1 VIPSE
6 VFATHGIQARKA
18 GSWLAINAAWRS
30 GENFSVHVHPVS
42 GGWVDKVSGEKGN
55 FSKLTKKLG
64 LGKDAA
70 IAVDK
75 DVAEQSRQAE
85 SREKVAKQEKA
96 ADIYDRAYPIGKP
109 LDPMVELYGK
119 TASQKAYWR
128 DAEAQVMNYLESRGG
143 ADAAVAAGARWATLS
158 KGNGQKPE
166 PCVVWPIR
174 DLENGKLIGIQ
185 REWGRGHENKKMLGS
200 HMVVGGES
208 GGFVLKGN
216 PDKVYLAEGMQT
228 AAAVWRAT
236 GCMTV
241 CLLDTAGMQSP
252 PIKALQKGG
261 EGIQVV
267 FAGDRDINRAG
278 QSAALLGA
286 AKVASANPALKVSIV
301 LPPKVGEDWADM
313 AEGVSERLNSAAFTV
328 TADKRRMFSGKAVS
342 IDKGHFAVVDGF
354 RKEIRVFD
362 SREVDRMPEHGEAVT
377 VARGVMA
384 SGRYNVTK
392 TREQV
397 LQRSMA

>member
-1 VIPSE
+1 MLPAE
-6 VFATHGIQARKA
+6 VLVAHGIQTRKA
-18 GSWLAINAAWRS
+18 GSWLAVNAAWRG

-42 GGWVDKVSGEKGN
+42 GGWVDKASGEKGN

-70 IAVDK
+70 IVVDK
-75 DVAEQSRQAE
+75 DVVEQAHQAE
-85 SREKVAKQEKA
+85 YREKVAKQEKA
-96 ADIYDRAYPIGKP
+96 ADIYDRAYPVGKP
-109 LDPMVELYGK
+109 LDPQVELHGK
-119 TASQKAYWR
+119 TTAQRAYWR
-128 DAEAQVMNYLESRGG
+128 DAEAQIMNYLGSRGG
-143 ADAAVAAGARWATLS
+143 ADAAIAAGARWTTLS
-158 KGNGQKPE
+158 KGNGLKPE

-200 HMVVGGES
+200 HMTPGGES
-208 GGFVLKGN
+208 GGFALKGN
-216 PDKVYLAEGMQT
+216 PEKVYLAEGPQT

-261 EGIQVV
+261 DGIHVV
-267 FAGDRDINRAG
+267 FAGDRDASRAG

-286 AKVASANPALKVSIV
+286 GRLVSANPAWKVSIV

-313 AEGVSERLNSAAFTV
+313 AGGVGARLNGAAFTI
-328 TADKRRMFSGKAVS
+328 TADQRRMFSGKAVS

-354 RKEIRVFD
+354 RKEIRVFAA
-362 SREVDRMPEHGEAVT
+362 REVDRMPEHGEAIT
-377 VARGVMA
+377 VARGVM
-384 SGRYNVTK
+384 GRYSVTQTK
-392 TREQV
+392 EQV
-397 LQRSMA
+397 LQRGMA